1 MAKQERAARTRES
14 LVRAAA
20 EVFAEQGFVTASIA
34 VISRR
39 AGVSAGGLH
48 FHFESKTALAQAVE
62 GRAAEALRQ
71 ITAGRQAFT
80 RMPGMPGTPVEP
92 GEPRVPGVAGV
103 PGAAAEPELPGAP
116 GASGVAGLPGS
127 PGVMGGRGVEGVS
140 GAAGV
145 PGASGVAGV
154 PGAAGVAGGGGAG
167 RCGGSAGPNSLQV
180 LVDSTHALM
189 ALLAGDVV
197 VRAGYGLCADAS
209 RRSGVDLRRQWTLW
223 VQEAVGAAAR
233 EGALAEGVCARDAA
247 SAVVASTVGLE
258 VLGAGERDWV
268 APHTLTRFWALMLP
282 RLAAAGTLDALLP
295 QGSAAGPAE
304 GGPRP
309 PEPA

>member
-62 GRAAEALRQ
+62 DRAAEALWQ

-80 RMPGMPGTPVEP
+80 RMPGTPVEP
-92 GEPRVPGVAGV
+92 GELSAPGTAGELSAPGTAGVPRVPGVAGV
-103 PGAAAEPELPGAP
+103 A
-116 GASGVAGLPGS
+116 GVPGS

-140 GAAGV
+140 GAAG
-145 PGASGVAGV
+145 AA
-154 PGAAGVAGGGGAG
+154 GAAGVAGGGGGGGGGGAG

-268 APHTLTRFWALMLP
+268 APHTLTRFWVLMLP

-304 GGPRP
+304 GGPRH
-309 PEPA
+309 PEPV

>member
-34 VISRR
+34 AISRR

-62 GRAAEALRQ
+62 DRAAEALRH
-71 ITAGRQAFT
+71 ITAGRRAFAT
-80 RMPGMPGTPVEP
+80 ATAAGTAATATAAGGPGGPG
-92 GEPRVPGVAGV
+92 G
-103 PGAAAEPELPGAP
+103 PGAP
-116 GASGVAGLPGS
+116 GGPGGPDGPGAGGVAGLPGEAAA
-127 PGVMGGRGVEGVS
+127 PGADDRS
-140 GAAGV
+140 GAGDGSGAGGGSRV
-145 PGASGVAGV
+145 L
-154 PGAAGVAGGGGAG
+154 GVAGGGGAG
-167 RCGGSAGPNSLQV
+167 RCGGPPGPNALQV

-268 APHTLTRFWALMLP
+268 APHTLTRFWSLMLP

-295 QGSAAGPAE
+295 QGSAAGRAE
-304 GGPRP
+304 APRT
-309 PEPA
+309 PETA

>member
-62 GRAAEALRQ
+62 DRAAEALWQ

-80 RMPGMPGTPVEP
+80 RMPGTPGTPVEP
-92 GEPRVPGVAGV
+92 GELSAPGTPGELSAPGTPGELSAPGTAGEPRVPGVAGV
-103 PGAAAEPELPGAP
+103 A
-116 GASGVAGLPGS
+116 GVPGS

-140 GAAGV
+140 GAA
-145 PGASGVAGV
+145 
-154 PGAAGVAGGGGAG
+154 GAAGVAGGGGAG

-304 GGPRP
+304 GGPRH
-309 PEPA
+309 PEPV

>member
-34 VISRR
+34 AISRR

-62 GRAAEALRQ
+62 DRAAEALRH
-71 ITAGRQAFT
+71 ITAGRRAFT
-80 RMPGMPGTPVEP
+80 ATAATAGTTAA
-92 GEPRVPGVAGV
+92 GTAGTAAAATGTVAAAAGA
-103 PGAAAEPELPGAP
+103 PGAPGGPGAP
-116 GASGVAGLPGS
+116 GAAGGLGA
-127 PGVMGGRGVEGVS
+127 G

-145 PGASGVAGV
+145 PGVPGEAGV
-154 PGAAGVAGGGGAG
+154 PGVGGGSCVLGVAGGGGAG
-167 RCGGSAGPNSLQV
+167 RCGGPPGPNALQV

-209 RRSGVDLRRQWTLW
+209 RRSGVDLRRQWTVW

-268 APHTLTRFWALMLP
+268 APHTLTRFWSLMLP

-295 QGSAAGPAE
+295 QGTAAGRA
-304 GGPRP
+304 GGPRA
-309 PEPA
+309 PETA